1 MRIYTLLIH
10 VCCIFVG
17 CLAGSAAIQPRWSDA
32 FQLPS
37 LTDGVPNPGVARPF
51 SGEHQGVA
59 VLAGGSNFGSKPLV
73 EGGTKSYCAE
83 IYTCVANSTQW
94 IRAGVLPQPLAEGVS
109 VSTPRGVVCVGG
121 TDGKALSSGAFLL
134 TVHAASRVAIE
145 SLPAFPFGFKM
156 GAAAYYQDKVYVVAN
171 HAEQGSDV
179 WLLDLDD
186 LPRGWRALP
195 ALPVAREQPVAAVQ
209 NTAMQKTALFVF
221 AGFSTNGLALT
232 DGYAYDLAKGEKGL
246 WQQLPS
252 TTKTQAHFPVVGA
265 QAIASGDQHI
275 LFLGGSHREVWNAHM
290 QALAT
295 LHGEALRQHQQHYL
309 KQPVEAFQFNRE
321 ILGYHTVSDTWFVWG
336 SQPFPGRCGMAVIP
350 RKDGSLLLASGE
362 IAPGIRTPDCAVMRF
377 ERVTSFHPFNL
388 VIIVGYIL
396 GMAGIGLYF
405 MRKTKSADDFFRGGG
420 RLPWWAVSVSLY
432 AAMFSSI
439 TFISIPA
446 LAYASDWRYYVLPIG
461 IVALAPIVVRYY
473 LPFFRRLNLTSAY
486 EYLELRFN
494 LACRLFASAAFILFM
509 IVRVAI
515 VAYLPAIAISAVTD
529 IDVNVAIVVVIL
541 CTIAYCVSG
550 GIEAVIWSDVIQTV
564 AIAVGTC
571 SVLGLLIAQ
580 TDGGVSGFFSVAI
593 DHHKFRMFDFA
604 LDYQAPVF
612 WVTLLGGLLVN
623 MASYT
628 SDQCVVQRYMTTA
641 DEAGAAK
648 SIKLNSILSYV
659 NCGVFF
665 LIGTALYTYYASHPT
680 RLDVTM
686 PKNDSIFPIFIA
698 NELPVGMGGLI
709 LAAMAA
715 ATMSTLAANLNSS
728 ATAVTTD
735 FYGRFFPGITE
746 RQRIACGRWMTVLF
760 GFLGGMVALL
770 LANMPVLSIY
780 EQFQRY
786 LGVLTGGLACLFF
799 MGIFMRRVNGMGA
812 LCGLFANYVVCF
824 WLNASDASWKPHLLL
839 YGVLGMIAC
848 LIVARLSSPLF
859 PASDKALA
867 GLCWSERKKKDDV
880 QR

>member
-1 MRIYTLLIH
+1 MRIYPRLIYVCSILLGGFA
-10 VCCIFVG
+10 V
-17 CLAGSAAIQPRWSDA
+17 SAAVQPRWTDT
-32 FQLPS
+32 FQLPA
-37 LTDGVPNPGVARPF
+37 LEDGISNPGVARPF
-51 SGEHQGVA
+51 AGEHQGVA
-59 VLAGGSNFGSKPLV
+59 ILAGGANFRMKPLV
-73 EGGTKSYCAE
+73 DGGTKCYCAE
-83 IYTCVANSTQW
+83 IYTCSANSNQW
-94 IRAGVLPQPLAEGVS
+94 VRAGILPKPLAEGVS
-109 VSTPRGVVCVGG
+109 VSTPHGIVCVGG
-121 TDGKALSSGAFLL
+121 TDGKALSAGAFLL
-134 TVHAASRVAIE
+134 KVNAASRIAIAP
-145 SLPAFPFGFKM
+145 LPDFPFGFKM
-156 GAAAYYQDKVYVVAN
+156 GAAAYYQDRVYVVAN
-171 HAEQGSDV
+171 HAGQGSDV
-179 WLLDLDD
+179 WVLDL
-186 LPRGWRALP
+186 RARTCGWRALP
-195 ALPVAREQPVAAVQ
+195 ALPRAREQPVAAIQ

-221 AGFSTNGLALT
+221 AGFGTHGLALT
-232 DGYAYDLAKGEKGL
+232 DGYAYDLAKGETGS

-252 TTKTQAHFPVVGA
+252 TTQAQAHFPVVGA
-265 QAIASGDQHI
+265 QAVASGDQHI
-275 LFLGGSHREVWNAHM
+275 LFFGGSHRATWDAHM
-290 QALAT
+290 QAVAT
-295 LHGEALRQHQQHYL
+295 LQGAALQQHQQHYL
-309 KQPVEAFQFNRE
+309 QQAPETFQFNRE
-321 ILGYHTVSDTWFVWG
+321 ILAYHTVSDTWFVWG
-336 SQPFPGRCGMAVIP
+336 SQPFAGRCGMAVIP
-350 RKDGSLLLASGE
+350 RQDGSILLAGGE
-362 IAPGIRTPDCAVMRF
+362 VAPGVRTPDCAVMRV
-377 ERVTSFHPFNL
+377 ERIKTFHPFNIV
-388 VIIVGYIL
+388 VIVIYIL

-446 LAYASDWRYYVLPIG
+446 LAYASDWRYYVLPMG
-461 IVALAPIVVRYY
+461 IVILAPIVVRYY

-529 IDVNVAIVVVIL
+529 IDVNIAIVAVIL

-564 AIAVGTC
+564 AIAIGTF

-580 TDGGVSGFFSVAI
+580 TDGGVSGFFSLAI

-604 LDYQAPVF
+604 FDYQAPVF

-659 NCGVFF
+659 NCGIFF
-665 LIGTALYTYYASHPT
+665 LMGTALYTYYASHPT
-680 RLDVTM
+680 HLDITM

-735 FYGRFFPGITE
+735 FYGRFFPHITE

-760 GFLGGMVALL
+760 GFLGGVVALL

-812 LCGLFANYVVCF
+812 LCGLFANYAVCF
-824 WLNASDASWKPHLLL
+824 WLNASQAAWKPHLLL
-839 YGVLGMIAC
+839 YGVLGMITC

-859 PASDKALA
+859 PASNKALA
-867 GLCWSERKKKDDV
+867 DLCWSERKKKNDL